1 MQNPYAPP
9 TADSLVPEDHRDL
22 MTTVLLRFGQTMLTI
37 GVVEV
42 LLRGLEMSFRTS
54 LAVGA
59 VVFIASHLAVECA
72 NPRLD
77 RKSAIGLAIATAI
90 FLVHVSILCEAR
102 QANNLR
108 TRAAVER
115 MRAVQKAL
123 QAR

>member
-9 TADSLVPEDHRDL
+9 TADSLVPEDQRDL

-102 QANNLR
+102 QANKLR